1 MESWDISNVVSPH
14 LSDLLDDEDQELEE
28 IRREQDE
35 KERMA
40 LCHITGKY
48 ILMYCEKYLCKEPCR
63 TSMRSGNEFIQE
75 ILRGNETRCYENFRM
90 KKAVF
95 IDLSNDLTIK
105 YGLKPTRG
113 MSIHEMLGIFLMTC
127 AHGVGNRMI
136 QDIFQH
142 SGETIHRHFHSVL
155 KAVCKLARDI
165 IQPHPNY
172 NDGCDAHKPCK
183 QRYLP
188 FFKDCIGAIDGTHV
202 KARLPQGQE
211 IPYIRRKGYPT
222 QNILAVVDFNM
233 CFTFAWAGWEGAAHD
248 SRIFAEALRRQEL
261 NFPHPRGNKYYLVDA
276 GYSHMNGYMAPY
288 KENNVRYHLAEFHRG
303 ATRQLRKPRGH
314 IEKFNYLHSS
324 SRNVVERT
332 FAVWKARWSILRD
345 IPYYQIDTQRN
356 IVLATMAIHN
366 YIRKK
371 CNVDDAFQTAENE
384 SYIPSVDSNDIDTT
398 SRANNVDVEDVGEQ
412 NDVYWMGFR
421 DMIASDI
428 SNA

>member
-28 IRREQDE
+28 IRRDQDE

-63 TSMRSGNEFIQE
+63 TSMCSGNEFIQE

-95 IDLSNDLTIK
+95 IDLSNDLTDK
-105 YGLKPTRG
+105 YGFKPTRR

-142 SGETIHRHFHSVL
+142 SGETIHRYFHSVL
-155 KAVCKLARDI
+155 EAVCKLARDI

-172 NDGCDAHKPCK
+172 NNGCDTHKPCK

-188 FFKDCIGAIDGTHV
+188 LFKDCIGAIDGTHV

-211 IPYIRRKGYPT
+211 MPYIGRK
-222 QNILAVVDFNM
+222 
-233 CFTFAWAGWEGAAHD
+233 GAAHD
-248 SRIFAEALRRQEL
+248 SRIFAEALGREEL
-261 NFPHPRGNKYYLVDA
+261 NFPHRRENKYYLVDA
-276 GYSHMNGYMAPY
+276 GYSHMKGYMTPY
-288 KENNVRYHLAEFHRG
+288 KGNNIRYHLAEFRRG
-303 ATRQLRKPRGH
+303 ATRQLREPRGR

-324 SRNVVERT
+324 CRNVVERT
-332 FAVWKARWSILRD
+332 FGVWKARWSILRD
-345 IPYYQIDTQRN
+345 MPYYHIDTQRD
-356 IVLATMAIHN
+356 IVLDTMAIHN
-366 YIRKK
+366 YIRRK
-371 CNVDDAFQTAENE
+371 CNVDDAIQTAENE
-384 SYIPSVDSNDIDTT
+384 SYIPSLDPNDIGTT
-398 SRANNVDVEDVGEQ
+398 SRAKNVDVEDVGEKY
-412 NDVYWMGFR
+412 DVYWMGFR

>member
-14 LSDLLDDEDQELEE
+14 LSDLLDDEDQEIKE

-75 ILRGNETRCYENFRM
+75 ILRENETRCYENFRM

-95 IDLSNDLTIK
+95 IDLSNDLTDK
-105 YGLKPTRG
+105 YALKPTRG

-136 QDIFQH
+136 QAIFQH
-142 SGETIHRHFHSVL
+142 FGETIHRHFHSVL

-172 NDGCDAHKPCK
+172 NDGCDAHKLCK

-202 KARLPQGQE
+202 KARLPQG
-211 IPYIRRKGYPT
+211 
-222 QNILAVVDFNM
+222 
-233 CFTFAWAGWEGAAHD
+233 AAHD
-248 SRIFAEALRRQEL
+248 SRIFVEALRREEL

-276 GYSHMNGYMAPY
+276 GYSHMKGCMAPY
-288 KENNVRYHLAEFHRG
+288 KGNNVRYHLAEFRRG
-303 ATRQLRKPRGH
+303 ATRQLREPRGR

-324 SRNVVERT
+324 CRNVVERT
-332 FAVWKARWSILRD
+332 FGVWKARWSILRD
-345 IPYYQIDTQRN
+345 MSYYHIDTQRD

-366 YIRKK
+366 YIRNK

-384 SYIPSVDSNDIDTT
+384 SYIPSVDSNDISTT

-412 NDVYWMGFR
+412 NDVYWMGFH
-421 DMIASDI
+421 DMIANDI

>member
-14 LSDLLDDEDQELEE
+14 LSDLLDDEDQELEQ

-35 KERMA
+35 KVGMA

-48 ILMYCEKYLCKEPCR
+48 ILMYCEKYMCKEPCR

-90 KKAVF
+90 KKAVC
-95 IDLSNDLTIK
+95 IDLSNDLTDK
-105 YGLKPTRG
+105 YGLKPTCG

-127 AHGVGNRMI
+127 AHRVGNRMI

-142 SGETIHRHFHSVL
+142 SAETIHIHFHSVL

-188 FFKDCIGAIDGTHV
+188 FFKDYIGAIDGTHV
-202 KARLPQGQE
+202 KARLPQG
-211 IPYIRRKGYPT
+211 
-222 QNILAVVDFNM
+222 
-233 CFTFAWAGWEGAAHD
+233 FTFAWAGWEGAAHD
-248 SRIFAEALRRQEL
+248 SRIFVEALRREEL
-261 NFPHPRGNKYYLVDA
+261 NFPHPRENKYYLVDA
-276 GYSHMNGYMAPY
+276 GYSHMKRYMAPY
-288 KENNVRYHLAEFHRG
+288 KGNNVRYHLVEFRRG
-303 ATRQLRKPRGH
+303 ATRQLREPRGR

-324 SRNVVERT
+324 CRNVVEHT
-332 FAVWKARWSILRD
+332 FGVWKTRWSILRD
-345 IPYYQIDTQRN
+345 MSYYHIDTQRD
-356 IVLATMAIHN
+356 IVLDTMAIHN

-371 CNVDDAFQTAENE
+371 CNVDDAFQTVENE
-384 SYIPSVDSNDIDTT
+384 SYIPSVDSNDIGTT

-412 NDVYWMGFR
+412 NDVYWMEFR